1 MSTSAAS
8 GARPERPPW
17 APIIEQ
23 IERALAGWLERTVVP
38 LVSSA
43 VPDSPPDVSENTA
56 FEQRLVQIE
65 AALENAG
72 RQSRETDAA
81 LEAAVAELARWR
93 ERAAALHG
101 SFSPSPQRG
110 EEDTPHPRPLSPAGR
125 GEPEVAEAGPGS
137 IS

>member
-23 IERALAGWLERTVVP
+23 IERALASWLERTQVP
-38 LVSSA
+38 PGSA
-43 VPDSPPDVSENTA
+43 AGPDSPPAVSEATG
-56 FEQRLVQIE
+56 FEQWLAQID

-93 ERAAALHG
+93 ERAAAL
-101 SFSPSPQRG
+101 R
-110 EEDTPHPRPLSPAGR
+110 R
-125 GEPEVAEAGPGS
+125 VAESAPGS

>member
-23 IERALAGWLERTVVP
+23 IERALAGWLERTHVP
-38 LVSSA
+38 PVSSA
-43 VPDSPPDVSENTA
+43 MPDFPPAVSEATA

-72 RQSRETDAA
+72 QQSRQTDAA
-81 LEAAVAELARWR
+81 LAEAVAELARWR
-93 ERAAALHG
+93 ERAAAL
-101 SFSPSPQRG
+101 R
-110 EEDTPHPRPLSPAGR
+110 R
-125 GEPEVAEAGPGS
+125 VAESAPGS

>member
-1 MSTSAAS
+1 MSNSTV

-38 LVSSA
+38 PVSA
-43 VPDSPPDVSENTA
+43 AKPDSPAAVSEATD

-72 RQSRETDAA
+72 GQSRETDAA
-81 LEAAVAELARWR
+81 LEAAVAELSQWR

-101 SFSPSPQRG
+101 FFSPLPRG
-110 EEDTPHPRPLSPAGR
+110 EEGD
-125 GEPEVAEAGPGS
+125 
-137 IS
+137 